1 MVSMIRS
8 YNNKAPEIAETA
20 YVSEAAYII
29 GDIKIGK
36 NSSIWPGAV
45 IRADFARIEIGDN
58 TQIEDNCVLHAGN
71 LMVIGN
77 NVHVGHGAVVHC
89 SKVGDNVLIGM
100 NASILDGAEIG
111 NFCVIG
117 ANSVVVEGMKIPDNS
132 FVVGVPAKIKGKTSE
147 DLINMIE
154 VGVREYVKKAKEYK
168 DAGL

>member
-1 MVSMIRS
+1 MGGDTRLIQRER
-8 YNNKAPEIAETA
+8 PETRRAGRDYA
-20 YVSEAAYII
+20 
-29 GDIKIGK
+29 
-36 NSSIWPGAV
+36 
-45 IRADFARIEIGDN
+45 RAD
-58 TQIEDNCVLHAGN
+58 
-71 LMVIGN
+71 